1 MIDNPD
7 ILRLLCKIRHA
18 QMCID
23 VSETEQQREKYRAE
37 KSRLKKRLPAF
48 LFQVGHIEPTEKMVF
63 GKPMKAAWRKAEN
76 ARLNGL
82 CKLDVDNV
90 KKPHQR
96 FEEIVDKWNEAHTC
110 NESSLPSGGQGV
122 GWCEA
127 FCKHYGILLV
137 HVTPSG
143 KGLRFVFKA
152 DPERG
157 NLADNQAWLAK
168 ELGLPLDAACKDSV
182 RLSFGFSRTDI
193 IYIELGNLL
202 KYENEE
208 YEKRFGG
215 AYRYGESQPKTTQS
229 NTEINHPQ
237 PLLSKEGGNT
247 AAESLP
253 FGEVCGASFRGVPY
267 ADIADAW
274 LRAEYGHL
282 PAVGERNACYYSL
295 VQGCMRY
302 ICDFSEDMVVGAT
315 PDYGLP
321 EHERRQCA
329 RSAIGA
335 RRYAAM
341 PRKLVAFLQ
350 GMGITL
356 QGEKQAEGVRSG
368 NQGTDQAAEWD
379 FEKWAECFTPYFESP
394 VWRPVCA
401 VLPRYSRLNGI
412 LAAGTMFG
420 TLLSGCRLRNWY
432 DGSDLALTFMTY
444 IIGEAGTG
452 KGDYRELDRLIME
465 PLRLEDARG
474 RKAEENY
481 LAEMKRLSMA
491 KAKKDDIPEEK
502 HFPIRYL
509 PTDCTLKQK
518 LERCMDA
525 KNTFGT
531 EQRQVAC
538 YNFESELSSKI
549 NYEKNSWNSSQDFDK
564 KSFDCE
570 LTGSESRSAMT
581 RNGLVPAFFNFV
593 VTGTPD
599 SLQKKITLR
608 NCLDGLPTRLIM
620 GVQYGQRYEMLKR
633 KVRRRTDKDSDWL
646 RTVGNRL
653 LRCGWD
659 VNLEQRVQVPKRWQ
673 DKLGKTTSFT
683 DALYYWGQQKAF
695 ALSLDDDRLGDYFR
709 KRPPL
714 IAVRLA
720 AVDAIMNSLD
730 SFEESGKLNLKFSSI
745 ELALHL
751 ADYIFESQLY
761 YFGKLV
767 SDSIDGVQG
776 VGMVKRETKNMES
789 FNNLPDE
796 FTVKDV
802 IQQLSLSSKLAGNQ
816 CLVWLNQGFV
826 ARLARGKYKKL
837 IKFLE
842 R

>member
-1 MIDNPD
+1 MIDNPFVED
-7 ILRLLCKIRHA
+7 TIRQIHA
-18 QMCID
+18 AANSMELAQG
-23 VSETEQQREKYRAE
+23 EKE
-37 KSRLKKRLPAF
+37 KKYFHELKAKLKKKLPAWVF
-48 LFQVGHIEPTEKMVF
+48 SAGEITKSEKMIC
-63 GKPMKAAWRKAEN
+63 GKPCMAAWRKSEFV
-76 ARLNGL
+76 RLNGL
-82 CKLDVDNV
+82 CMLDIDGV
-90 KKPHQR
+90 KNPR
-96 FEEIVDKWNEAHTC
+96 EIFEGWAKKW
-110 NESSLPSGGQGV
+110 PSDASKGEGYAD
-122 GWCEA
+122 A
-127 FCKHYGILLV
+127 FCKQFGILFA
-137 HVTPSG
+137 HITPSG
-143 KGLRFVFKA
+143 RGLRLVFKA

-157 NLADNQAWLAK
+157 NLADNQQWLAK
-168 ELGLPLDAACKDSV
+168 ELSVKLDEACKDAT
-182 RLSFGFSRTDI
+182 RLSYGCTRADI
-193 IYIELGNLL
+193 LYVELENLL
-202 KYENEE
+202 NYDNEAF
-208 YEKRFGG
+208 EKE
-215 AYRYGESQPKTTQS
+215 YGETYRKGAPLTPPLGGSS
-229 NTEINHPQ
+229 NLT
-237 PLLSKEGGNT
+237 
-247 AAESLP
+247 ESLP
-253 FGEVCGASFRGVPY
+253 QGGGLEGAEGASYHGVPY
-267 ADIADAW
+267 ATIADSW

-282 PAVGERNACYYSL
+282 PAVGERNACYYAL
-295 VQGCMRY
+295 VQQCMRY
-302 ICDFSEDMVVGAT
+302 ICDFSEDMVVRVT

-321 EHERRQCA
+321 EQERRQCA
-329 RSAIGA
+329 GSAIGA
-335 RRYAAM
+335 RRYAAI
-341 PRKLVAFLQ
+341 PRRLVAFLQ

-356 QGEKQAEGVRSG
+356 SGEGKAEGIRSG
-368 NQGTDQAAEWD
+368 NKGIDQAAEWD
-379 FEKWAECFTPYFESP
+379 YEKWADDFAPWFESP

-412 LAAGTMFG
+412 LVAGTMFG

-444 IIGEAGTG
+444 IIGDAGTG

-465 PLRLEDARG
+465 PLRQEDARG

-481 LAEMKRLSMA
+481 QAEMKR
-491 KAKKDDIPEEK
+491 EEK

-525 KNTFGT
+525 KNSFGS

-599 SLQKKITLR
+599 ALQKKITSR

-620 GVQYGQRYEMLKR
+620 GVQYGQRYEMMKR
-633 KVRRRTDKDSDWL
+633 QARRRTDKDSDWL
-646 RTVGNRL
+646 RTVGHRL

-659 VNLEQRVQVPKRWQ
+659 VNLEQQVSVPRRWQ
-673 DKLGKTTSFT
+673 DRLGKQTSFA

-745 ELALHL
+745 ELALLL

-767 SDSIDGVQG
+767 SDSLEGAQR
-776 VGMVKRETKNMES
+776 VGQVMRLTKNMEA
-789 FNNLPDE
+789 FNSLPKE
-796 FTVKDV
+796 FTVQDV
-802 IQQLSLSSKLAGNQ
+802 SKALDCQVKRSANL
-816 CLVWLNQGFV
+816 CSDWYKQGV
-826 ARLARGKYKKL
+826 IERIDRGKYRKL
-837 IKFLE
+837 IKILE
-842 R
+842 K

>member
-1 MIDNPD
+1 M
-7 ILRLLCKIRHA
+7 
-18 QMCID
+18 
-23 VSETEQQREKYRAE
+23 
-37 KSRLKKRLPAF
+37 
-48 LFQVGHIEPTEKMVF
+48 
-63 GKPMKAAWRKAEN
+63 
-76 ARLNGL
+76 
-82 CKLDVDNV
+82 
-90 KKPHQR
+90 
-96 FEEIVDKWNEAHTC
+96 
-110 NESSLPSGGQGV
+110 
-122 GWCEA
+122 
-127 FCKHYGILLV
+127 
-137 HVTPSG
+137 
-143 KGLRFVFKA
+143 
-152 DPERG
+152 
-157 NLADNQAWLAK
+157 
-168 ELGLPLDAACKDSV
+168 
-182 RLSFGFSRTDI
+182 
-193 IYIELGNLL
+193 
-202 KYENEE
+202 
-208 YEKRFGG
+208 
-215 AYRYGESQPKTTQS
+215 
-229 NTEINHPQ
+229 
-237 PLLSKEGGNT
+237 
-247 AAESLP
+247 
-253 FGEVCGASFRGVPY
+253 PY

-282 PAVGERNACYYSL
+282 PAVGERNACYYAL
-295 VQGCMRY
+295 VQQCMRY

-315 PDYGLP
+315 PDYGLS
-321 EHERRQCA
+321 EQERRQCA

-335 RRYAAM
+335 RRYSAM

-350 GMGITL
+350 GLGITL
-356 QGEKQAEGVRSG
+356 QGEGKAEGIRSG

-379 FEKWAECFTPYFESP
+379 FEKWAECFSPYFESP

-401 VLPRYSRLNGI
+401 VLPRYSRLNGM
-412 LAAGTMFG
+412 LVAGTMFG

-432 DGSDLALTFMTY
+432 DGSDLALTYMTY
-444 IIGEAGTG
+444 IIGDAGTG
-452 KGDYRELDRLIME
+452 KGDYRELDHLIME

-481 LAEMKRLSMA
+481 LAEMKRLLMA

-531 EQRQVAC
+531 VQRQVAC

-633 KVRRRTDKDSDWL
+633 KARRRSDKDSDWL
-646 RTVGNRL
+646 RTIGNRL
-653 LRCGWD
+653 LHCGWD
-659 VNLEQRVQVPKRWQ
+659 VNLEQRVSVPKRWQ
-673 DKLGKTTSFT
+673 DKLGTTTSFA

-745 ELALHL
+745 ELAMHL
-751 ADYIFESQLY
+751 ADYIFESQLW
-761 YFGKLV
+761 YFGRLV
-767 SDSIDGVQG
+767 DEALDGVG
-776 VGMVKRETKNMES
+776 LTGNVRRETKRIKAYTE
-789 FNNLPDE
+789 LPDE
-796 FTVKDV
+796 FTAEDIVKYMGITKPSAYV
-802 IQQLSLSSKLAGNQ
+802 CCTKWQNS
-816 CLVWLNQGFV
+816 GFIERV
-826 ARLARGKYKKL
+826 SRGKYKK
-837 IKFLE
+837 IVKVIV
-842 R
+842 